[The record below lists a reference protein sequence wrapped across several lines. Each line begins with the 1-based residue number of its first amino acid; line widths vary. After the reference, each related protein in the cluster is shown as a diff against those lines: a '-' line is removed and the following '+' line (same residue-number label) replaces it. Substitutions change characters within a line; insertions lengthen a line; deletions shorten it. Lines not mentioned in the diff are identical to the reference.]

1 MIDKETLRKMCEYEY
16 SVSLVGE
23 AILDFEVDFVVKET
37 AEQRAHRI
45 GGSSPRRLAPAFLE

>member
-1 MIDKETLRKMCEYEY
+1 MIDKETLRKLCEYEY

-45 GGSSPRRLAPAFLE
+45 WGMTSERDRRDL